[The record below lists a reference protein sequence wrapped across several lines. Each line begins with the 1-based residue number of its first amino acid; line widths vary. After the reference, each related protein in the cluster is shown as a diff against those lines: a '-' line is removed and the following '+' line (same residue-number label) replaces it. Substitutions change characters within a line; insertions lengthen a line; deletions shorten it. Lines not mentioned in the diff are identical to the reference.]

1 MKDENVK
8 EMQCYNY
15 INFIIP
21 VDSCYFQPVRL
32 VKGQM
37 VKKYGKEQDL
47 FSTPWKLQ
55 CIGSKSQT
63 WVCFLSAWGLVRV
76 CFLNFFVFLWS
87 ARADP
92 SQTQKADPGI
102 GWGLVG
108 VCFLLSWVWSVLYT
122 QYPKL
127 TLLSRS
133 WPMIPDSQW
142 AVRFFSSI
150 HRILFWNPQKKCF
163 LLSYEIILWK
173 QKLRWVWR
181 SCKTW
186 HNLPFVMYQG
196 RRSFDVL
203 QLGIQELLTHWF
215 LLKCQNLYRYLSS
228 QVSLIFYHN
237 FYLVFYSYICTR
249 IYTCTKIL

>member
-76 CFLNFFVFLWS
+76 CFLKFFVFLWS

-108 VCFLLSWVWSVLYT
+108 VCFLLSWVWLVLYT

-150 HRILFWNPQKKCF
+150 HRILFWNPQRNVF
-163 LLSYEIILWK
+163 LVVIWNNS
-173 QKLRWVWR
+173 
-181 SCKTW
+181 
-186 HNLPFVMYQG
+186 
-196 RRSFDVL
+196 
-203 QLGIQELLTHWF
+203 
-215 LLKCQNLYRYLSS
+215 LKAKVGVGFEGL
-228 QVSLIFYHN
+228 
-237 FYLVFYSYICTR
+237 
-249 IYTCTKIL
+249 